1 MPRAAAP
8 AKHAPRF
15 RRLPEERPG
24 QILDA
29 ALIEFGEKGLAHA
42 RLDDVARRAG
52 VAKGTI
58 YLYFPTKHDLFR
70 AMVRH
75 LATRALADFELRADA
90 GDGSVARDQLHRY
103 VEGLWAH
110 VRGPIFDTLHRLT
123 TGELPEFPELMRF
136 FVQETAEKA
145 LRICAGII
153 RRGVAARE
161 FRRVDPDT
169 TARMIHAI
177 VIKHGVW
184 CAHRPQVPF
193 VARTTDAQ
201 VLREMLDFIDHALLA
216 GPPRPARRPAR
227 RPRAARR

>member
-1 MPRAAAP
+1 MPRPTAKAAP
-8 AKHAPRF
+8 AAKHPPRF

-58 YLYFPTKHDLFR
+58 YLYFPTKDDLFR

-75 LATRALADFELRADA
+75 LAGRTIAAFELRLASGADA
-90 GDGSVARDQLHRY
+90 DAPEQLRRY
-103 VEGLWAH
+103 VEGLWTH
-110 VRGPIFDTLHRLT
+110 VRGPVFQTLHRLT
-123 TGELPEFPELMRF
+123 TGELPDFPDLMRF
-136 FVQETAEKA
+136 FIQETAGPA
-145 LRICAGII
+145 LRICAGIV
-153 RRGVAARE
+153 RRGVARGE

-193 VARTTDAQ
+193 IAHTTDAQ
-201 VLREMLDFIDHALLA
+201 VLSEMTDFIDHALLLPA
-216 GPPRPARRPAR
+216 PPKRQRRR
-227 RPRAARR
+227 RTPR

>member
-1 MPRAAAP
+1 MTRAATPAP
-8 AKHAPRF
+8 ARKAAPRF
-15 RRLPEERPG
+15 RRLPGERPG

-52 VAKGTI
+52 VAKGTV
-58 YLYFPTKHDLFR
+58 YLYFPTKDDLFR

-75 LATRALADFELRADA
+75 LAGRTLAAFELRLAD
-90 GDGSVARDQLHRY
+90 GARATAHAQLHRY
-103 VEGLWAH
+103 VEGLWTH
-110 VRGPIFDTLHRLT
+110 VRGPIFATLHRLT
-123 TGELPEFPELMRF
+123 TGELPDFPDLMRF
-136 FVQETAEKA
+136 FIQETADPA
-145 LRICAGII
+145 LKICAGII
-153 RRGVAARE
+153 RAGIARGE

-193 VARTTDAQ
+193 VAHTTDAQ
-201 VLREMLDFIDHALLA
+201 VLREMTDFIDHALL
-216 GPPRPARRPAR
+216 PPVSPRRQR
-227 RPRAARR
+227 RRRTPRQ